1 MKHFLLK
8 VLLLCLFIA
17 PAAAQ
22 APLHLQIVDGKTSKA
37 ILQINPSQKSISND
51 GISVQTS
58 YSSANGNSP
67 ETWKYTIKNNS
78 TGDRWLYLNWQL
90 SWDQTADINNL
101 HYWGGRGD
109 AVSGET
115 LLRHPYV
122 DGEMN
127 ATMLQ
132 AIYND
137 KNGLALA
144 LPPMQIVSALN
155 QSLLTK
161 DQKYFLQL
169 QIPLALSAGESDT
182 FPIEIYR
189 FTPRYGYLDALQK
202 YFSAHPA
209 AFNARTNIDSRAAGV
224 GASRAWEDLVI
235 GGLSHIDDTGLLKAT
250 EKARRF
256 CTDWE
261 WFYAPF
267 RRTGDIY
274 TRDEYWDYKPVR
286 PFNYFRDQPSAEKF
300 REFRHHLLENVDK
313 AGPTPAYYVP
323 AFSFSDIELAKAQ
336 YPDAIIYKPDGSYAR
351 LYTTPWVIGSDH
363 EVEMYPWGNKFAQQS
378 MADAKQVVAE
388 NPVTAFAYDIMAGG
402 TPFRGKGM
410 KESPRRAFDKD
421 GEYADTAVAIAKMAD
436 YTRSLEKDGKKVGLV
451 GNITSKSRPF
461 LVARSDTLM
470 CEQAPYFYGAQL
482 YNQDGSLEA
491 LRLAAGHKLI
501 TFWAAWRLPD
511 LINIDEMTPQQIR
524 AAYQGAAD
532 MVRLSC
538 YRFGAYPSIRFS
550 AGVPQMVKMLP
561 LLKEVI
567 SQGWQAVPAVR
578 GVDGD
583 LPNYIW
589 AARYGSDVNSYITL
603 GNAQKSAWTGNVIID
618 NDYLGNSNYLFV
630 AQNAGKVLSQSIKG
644 RTTILRVEIPAHET
658 LVLRAVATLPASAS
672 ENAAVSWNDDGAKG
686 NLIIKSTFNPTKVLS
701 PSDGWELKNHDGD
714 NWHFA
719 SRYFNSPVNDLQN
732 FPYFKDAQTAQIVLP
747 ENSTTD
753 EQWAAQRIQDYFQFW
768 GKFCMTPAKEVNL
781 SIVKKVDASHPA
793 ILIGGAKIGVTRNA
807 QTLTIGTQNIREV
820 TLALLQALDQKYFYC
835 GTLPT
840 TGSDGE
846 ALKKAGLAGKTLT

>member
-1 MKHFLLK
+1 MKPFLLK
-8 VLLLCLFIA
+8 VFLLCLFIA

-22 APLHLQIVDGKTSKA
+22 TPLQLNIIDGKTQQT
-37 ILQINPSQKSISND
+37 ILQINSSQNTINND
-51 GISVQTS
+51 NTCVQTS
-58 YSSANGNSP
+58 YSPANDNNP

-78 TGDRWLYLNWQL
+78 AGDRWLYLNWQL
-90 SWDQTADINNL
+90 SWDKSAADL

-109 AVSGET
+109 AVSGQA
-115 LLRHPYV
+115 LSWHPYV

-132 AIYND
+132 AIYDN

-202 YFSAHPA
+202 YFSAHPE
-209 AFNARTNIDSRAAGV
+209 AFNARTNIDPRAAGV
-224 GASRAWEDLVI
+224 GGSRAWEDLVTE
-235 GGLSHIDDTGLLKAT
+235 GLGNINTKGLLQAT

-256 CTDWE
+256 GTDWE

-274 TRDEYWDYKPVR
+274 TRDEYWDYKPVK

-313 AGPTPAYYVP
+313 AGATPAFYVP
-323 AFSFSDIELAKAQ
+323 AFSFSDIELAKEQ

-351 LYTTPWVIGSDH
+351 LYTTPWVIGNDH

-378 MADAKQVVAE
+378 MEDAKQVVAE
-388 NPVTAFAYDIMAGG
+388 NPVHAFAYDIMAGG

-410 KESPRRAFDKD
+410 KQSPRRAFDKD

-436 YTRSLEKDGKKVGLV
+436 FTRSLEKDGKKVGLV

-470 CEQAPYFYGAQL
+470 CEQAPYYYGAQL
-482 YNQDGSLEA
+482 YNQDGSLQA

-501 TFWAAWRLPD
+501 TFWSAWRLPD
-511 LINIDEMTPQQIR
+511 LLKIDDMTPEQIR
-524 AAYQGAAD
+524 AAYRGAAD
-532 MVRLSC
+532 FVRLSC

-578 GVDGD
+578 GANND
-583 LPNYIW
+583 LPHYIW
-589 AARYGSDVNSYITL
+589 AARYGNDLGSFLTL
-603 GNAQKSAWTGNVIID
+603 GNAQKTAWNGKIIID
-618 NDYLGNSNYLFV
+618 NDYLGAANYLF
-630 AQNAGKVLSQSIKG
+630 ASTAGGKVLSQTVQG
-644 RTTILRVEIPAHET
+644 RTTILQVEIPAHET
-658 LVLRAVATLPASAS
+658 LVLRAVAAIP
-672 ENAAVSWNDDGAKG
+672 VSVSGKATVNWNDDGANG

-701 PSDGWELKNHDGD
+701 LRDGWEFKNHDGD
-714 NWHFA
+714 HWNFA
-719 SRYFNSPVNDLQN
+719 SRYFHSSVNDLQD
-732 FPYFKDAQTAQIVLP
+732 FPYFDNTKTTQIVLP
-747 ENSTTD
+747 KNPSPD

-768 GKFCMTPAKEVNL
+768 GRYGMTPAREIIL
-781 SIVKKVDASHPA
+781 PIVQKADASQPA
-793 ILIGGAKIGVTRNA
+793 IIIGGGAAGVTRNA
-807 QTLTIGTQNIREV
+807 QTLTIGAQNIREA
-820 TLALLQALDQKYFYC
+820 TLQLLAALDQKYFYC

-840 TGSDGE
+840 SGSDGA
-846 ALKKAGLAGKTLT
+846 ALKKAGLAGKVLH